1 MAGPQEQYTDEL
13 KSKFGYYAT
22 WLPGKPLSLGDIGV
36 FTDNV
41 FTRLRGLEDVGI
53 KDCDTLP
60 DPSAEDLEYNSRGN
74 VSVTTKLSG
83 TISPQG
89 ISLANAD
96 AGLVV
101 EFGNENSILFKANQT
116 RTPSIKDIIKLGE
129 QVLELYE
136 EGKWNKK
143 WVVVTELVT
152 AESATILISNNK
164 NGRIELKANA
174 NIDAISIDIADAK
187 FQFSTIFS
195 KGLETKIMAQSGLTP
210 LFKVMGI
217 KTRIFLPP
225 AFIAKGLSPLDL
237 ITPEK
242 AKTEYKDKIYFGYID
257 SNENE

>member
-1 MAGPQEQYTDEL
+1 MKGPQEQYTDEL

-22 WLPGKPLSLGDIGV
+22 WLPGRPLSLGDIGV

-41 FTRLRGLEDVGI
+41 FTRLRGLEDAGI
-53 KDCDTLP
+53 KDWDTLP
-60 DPSAEDLEYNSRGN
+60 DPSAEDLEYHSVGN

-96 AGLVV
+96 AGLIV
-101 EFGNENSILFKANQT
+101 EFGHENSILLKANQT
-116 RTPSIKDIIKLGE
+116 RTPSIKDTVKLGE
-129 QVLELYE
+129 QVLKLYME
-136 EGKWNKK
+136 DKWDKK

-152 AESATILISNNK
+152 AESATILISNTK
-164 NGRIELKANA
+164 TGIIELKANA
-174 NIDAISIDIADAK
+174 NIDAINIDIADAK
-187 FQFSTIFS
+187 FQFSAIFFR
-195 KGLETKIMAQSGLTP
+195 GLETKIIAQSGLTP
-210 LFKVMGI
+210 LFKIMGI

-225 AFIAKGLSPLDL
+225 VFRAKRLSPLDL